1 MILLDTDVCIEM
13 LRGNRSVIDKRHE
26 YDEEIAL
33 SFMSA
38 AELFYGAEKSSQRK
52 KNINLVEELLIT
64 VEIIHTNIDVLKRFG
79 ELKAALTQSG
89 EILPDADIFIA
100 ATALTHCSMLV
111 SGNVNHFRRI
121 AELRIE
127 NWIR

>member
-1 MILLDTDVCIEM
+1 VILLDTDVCIEM

-64 VEIIHTNIDVLKRFG
+64 VEIIHTNIEVLKRFG

-111 SGNVNHFRRI
+111 TGNVNHFRRI

>member
-1 MILLDTDVCIEM
+1 VILLDTDVCIEM

-64 VEIIHTNIDVLKRFG
+64 VEIIYTNIDVLKRFG

>member
-1 MILLDTDVCIEM
+1 VILLDTDVCIEM

-79 ELKAALTQSG
+79 ELKAALSQSG

-100 ATALTHCSMLV
+100 ATALMHCSMLV
-111 SGNVNHFRRI
+111 TGNVNHFRRI